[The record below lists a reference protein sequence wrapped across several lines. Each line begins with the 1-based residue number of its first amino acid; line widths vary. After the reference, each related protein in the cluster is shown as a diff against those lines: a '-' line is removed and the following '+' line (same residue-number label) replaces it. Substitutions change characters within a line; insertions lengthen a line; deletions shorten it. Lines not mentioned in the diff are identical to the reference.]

1 MNERAILIAALRGM
15 AAAGVLALLWVGV
28 QMMRGPREP
37 PAAPSVRV
45 ARLLPGSF
53 MLVDAP
59 LAPAGAR
66 EPLKLLVLRE
76 PGGLV
81 RAYYLPIDNGRAAV
95 PVAGALLRGLPC
107 EDFAPDFGTQDIGCR
122 QARSG
127 FEFALRH
134 RWALDGRALAAH
146 LPDLLSAHGREVEGD
161 WVLERR

>member
-1 MNERAILIAALRGM
+1 MAKTL
-15 AAAGVLALLWVGV
+15 AAANAFN
-28 QMMRGPREP
+28 
-37 PAAPSVRV
+37 APIT
-45 ARLLPGSF
+45 
-53 MLVDAP
+53 
-59 LAPAGAR
+59 
-66 EPLKLLVLRE
+66 LVLRE

-95 PVAGALLRGLPC
+95 PAAGALAPGVPC

-122 QARSG
+122 QARPG

-134 RWALDGRALAAH
+134 RWALDGRALAGH